1 MEKDR
6 PRCAYCGRDSD
17 EVPLLTFHYHEE
29 AAWICSQHL
38 PILIH
43 TPHQLAGKLSGAE
56 RLAPAESPHHDA
68 E

>member
-1 MEKDR
+1 MERDR
-6 PRCAYCGRDSD
+6 PRCAYCGRASD
-17 EVPLLTFHYHEE
+17 EVPLLALRYHDD

-43 TPHQLAGKLSGAE
+43 DPRQLAGKLAGAE
-56 RLAPAESPHHDA
+56 RLAPAEERADDR